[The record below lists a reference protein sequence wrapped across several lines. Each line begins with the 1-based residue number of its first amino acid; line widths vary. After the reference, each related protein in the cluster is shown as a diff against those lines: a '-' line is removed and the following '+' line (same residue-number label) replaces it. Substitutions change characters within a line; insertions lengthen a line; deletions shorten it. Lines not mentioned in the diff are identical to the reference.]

1 MAQQTKIKG
10 KLQGNVPA
18 FLRDS
23 RDHLSEREREKKV
36 FEGIPDNN
44 KKLFSM
50 SLPYGLT
57 FFNTMKEMRHTRLN
71 CY

>member
-23 RDHLSEREREKKV
+23 RDHLSERETEKKISKV
-36 FEGIPDNN
+36 VPDNN
-44 KKLFSM
+44 KKLFSIGL
-50 SLPYGLT
+50 SYGLT
-57 FFNTMKEMRHTRLN
+57 FFNTMKKMRHTRLN